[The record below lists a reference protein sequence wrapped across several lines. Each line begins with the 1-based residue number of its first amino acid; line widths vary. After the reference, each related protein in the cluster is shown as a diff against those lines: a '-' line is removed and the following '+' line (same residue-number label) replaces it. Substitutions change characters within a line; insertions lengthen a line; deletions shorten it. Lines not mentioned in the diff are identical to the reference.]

1 MPDQA
6 EKPKRGRP
14 RKMPAAPAGGTVL
27 ALERG
32 LVVLE
37 ALAKLQSA
45 TLGDLAS
52 RVHMPASTVYRI
64 LGTLQKHGFADFE
77 PDRQHW
83 AVGVGAF
90 RIGSAYL
97 LRSNLIEASIKVMR
111 SLMQLTGET
120 ANLGIA
126 EGGSIVFV
134 SQVETTNPIRAMFR
148 QGTGSPM
155 HASGIGKAML
165 ASLPRPEVEK
175 QLATFGQPAF
185 TPHTLTTPDA
195 LLADLDT
202 IAARGWALDNE
213 ERYIGMKC
221 VAVAVF
227 DAHGKAIA
235 GLSVSGPSS
244 RFTDEMIRHTGPG
257 LVEAADALMEMIGG
271 ARPNS
276 GVYSGALRHSGERG
290 GGPR

>member
-1 MPDQA
+1 MTDQA
-6 EKPKRGRP
+6 EKSKRGRP
-14 RKMPAAPAGGTVL
+14 RKTPAAPAGGTVL

-37 ALAKLQSA
+37 ALSKLHSA
-45 TLGDLAS
+45 TLGDLATW
-52 RVHMPASTVYRI
+52 VKMPVSTVYRV
-64 LGTLQKHGFADFE
+64 LGTLQKHGFVDFE
-77 PDRQHW
+77 PDRQQW

-97 LRSNLIEASIKVMR
+97 LRTNLIEASIKVMR
-111 SLMQLTGET
+111 SLMQHTGET

-134 SQVETTNPIRAMFR
+134 SQVETPNPIRAMFR

-165 ASLPRPEVEK
+165 ASLPRSEVEN
-175 QLATFGQPAF
+175 QLATYGQPAF
-185 TPHTLTTPDA
+185 TPHTLTDADA
-195 LLADLDT
+195 LWADLGT
-202 IAARGWALDNE
+202 ITARGWALDNE

-221 VAVAVF
+221 VAAAVF

-244 RFTDEMIRHTGPG
+244 RFTEEMIKHTGPV
-257 LVEAADALMEMIGG
+257 LVEAANTLMEMIGG
-271 ARPNS
+271 VRPES
-276 GVYSGALRHSGERG
+276 RAILAQVKRG
-290 GGPR
+290 PEQP